1 MILHTANQNYIV
13 LVLQNIIKTI
23 KHIKYTIVHVNIIL
37 FEDIQS
43 L

>member
-23 KHIKYTIVHVNIIL
+23 KYIKYTIVHVNIIL